1 MKKVKV
7 LIPFI
12 RKQTG
17 KEVKVDAVLKITDEE
32 LERIQAINVNMVEV
46 LGDVEK

>member
-17 KEVKVDAVLKITDEE
+17 KEVKVDAVLKISEDE
-32 LERIQAINVNMVEV
+32 LARIQKVNINMVEV